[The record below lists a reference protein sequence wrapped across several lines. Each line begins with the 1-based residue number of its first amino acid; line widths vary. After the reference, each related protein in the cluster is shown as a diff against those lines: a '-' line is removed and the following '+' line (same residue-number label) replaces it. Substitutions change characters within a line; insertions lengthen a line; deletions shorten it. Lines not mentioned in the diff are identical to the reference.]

1 MKEPKFVISKSGI
14 VKQFEKVG
22 GLADIVSYSSKTNQ
36 TATGI
41 LEKETNAMFSV
52 HFANELKHV
61 KDKARVIFIAQ
72 AWSKEKIKEL
82 LGQGISQFIVD
93 NESDLDCLLDY
104 LRESETK
111 ISLLLRVKLRERTL
125 KTERYFVFGM
135 GSETVNKRIREI
147 RADKKLG
154 AKIKELGIHFHR
166 KTQNMSEWDLQ
177 YAVSNILEQDTLK
190 MIDLVDIGGG
200 IPIDYANTNKKILP
214 GIFKKIREFREWLNE
229 KNIRLIIEPGR
240 FISGPP
246 TKLVTTIIG
255 IHENN
260 IIVNAS
266 VYNTNLDALVVP
278 VKLLVEGELSKEEG
292 RPYVIKGATPCSMDL
307 FRYRVYLSEPKVGDE
322 IVFLNAGAYNFH
334 SDFCDLNRVETE
346 IVD

>member
-1 MKEPKFVISKSGI
+1 MNKPKFVISKSKT
-14 VKQFEKVG
+14 VEQFEKVKE
-22 GLADIVSYSSKTNQ
+22 LADIVSYSSKTNQ
-36 TATGI
+36 TATVI
-41 LEKETNAMFSV
+41 LEDATTAMFSV

-61 KDKARVIFIAQ
+61 KDKSRVIFIAQ
-72 AWSKEKIKEL
+72 AWSKEEIKEFID
-82 LGQGISQFIVD
+82 QGISHFIVD
-93 NESDLDCLLDY
+93 NESDLDTLLSF
-104 LRESETK
+104 LKESDAK
-111 ISLLLRVKLRERTL
+111 VSLLLRVKLRERTI

-135 GSETVNKRIREI
+135 NSETVNKRIREI
-147 RADKKLG
+147 RADKSLEP
-154 AKIKELGIHFHR
+154 KIKELGIHFHR

-177 YAVSNILEQDTLK
+177 YAVSNILENDTLR

-214 GIFKKIREFREWLNE
+214 GIFKKIKEFREWLNE
-229 KNIRLIIEPGR
+229 RNIRLIIEPGR

-246 TKLVTTIIG
+246 TKLITTIIG

-278 VKLLVEGELSKEEG
+278 VKLLVEGELSKDEG
-292 RPYVIKGATPCSMDL
+292 KPYVLKGATPCSMDL
-307 FRYRVYLSEPKVGDE
+307 FRYRVYLNEPKVGDK

-334 SDFCDLNRVETE
+334 SDFCDLELIETE

>member
-1 MKEPKFVISKSGI
+1 MKKPKFVVSKSK
-14 VKQFEKVG
+14 VSEQFERVS

-36 TATGI
+36 TVTGI
-41 LEKETNAMFSV
+41 LEEGTNAMFSV

-61 KDKARVIFIAQ
+61 KDKSRVIFIAQ
-72 AWSKEKIKEL
+72 AWSKEEMGEL
-82 LGQGISQFIVD
+82 LGQGISHFIVD
-93 NESDLDCLLDY
+93 NEPDLDTFLGFLG
-104 LRESETK
+104 ESDAK
-111 ISLLLRVKLRERTL
+111 VSLLLRAKLRERTL

-135 GSETVNKRIREI
+135 GSAAVNKRIRQI

-154 AKIKELGIHFHR
+154 PKIRELGIHFHR

-200 IPIDYANTNKKILP
+200 IPVDYANTNKKILP
-214 GIFKKIREFREWLNE
+214 GIFKKIREFREWLN
-229 KNIRLIIEPGR
+229 KKGIRLIIEPGR

-255 IHENN
+255 IHENS

-266 VYNTNLDALVVP
+266 VYNTNLDALMVP
-278 VKLLVEGELSKEEG
+278 VKLLVEGELSRGDGK
-292 RPYVIKGATPCSMDL
+292 PYVIKGATPCSMDL
-307 FRYRVYLSEPKVGDE
+307 FRYRVYLREPKVGEE

-334 SDFCDLNRVETE
+334 SDFCDLDRIETE